1 MTKVTPYNNSESK
14 KKQVTKMF
22 DNIAESYDFLN
33 HSLSLGMDN
42 VWRKIA
48 IKKLVNNPNTI
59 LDIATGTGDFAISAS
74 KHTNAQIS
82 GIDISQGMLDVGIE
96 KIKKKGL
103 EENLLQGVESSKKM
117 PFEKVLFGLGIRYVG
132 KTVSKVLVKH
142 FKTIEA
148 LMSADFE
155 TLVAVDEI
163 GDKIAESVILYF
175 ESEVN
180 QNLIANLKESGLQF
194 ISTLQDIRISEK
206 LKGEKIVVSGVFTQ
220 FSRVELKKMI
230 EEHGGKNIGSIS
242 KNTTFVLAGD
252 NMGPSK
258 KQKAEDLKIPLINE
272 TEFLEKIS

>member
-74 KHTNAQIS
+74 KQTNAQIS

-103 EENLLQGVESSKKM
+103 EDRIKLQLADSENLPFNDQTFDAITAGFGVRNFENLNKGLSEMHRVLDNNGIVAILEPSTPKYFPLKQFYNLYFNNILPTIGAWISKDKEAYSYLPESVNAFPSGEKFLKEL
-117 PFEKVLFGLGIRYVG
+117 EKVGFKNCQHFPLTFGI
-132 KTVSKVLVKH
+132 VS
-142 FKTIEA
+142 
-148 LMSADFE
+148 
-155 TLVAVDEI
+155 
-163 GDKIAESVILYF
+163 LYTA
-175 ESEVN
+175 
-180 QNLIANLKESGLQF
+180 IK
-194 ISTLQDIRISEK
+194 
-206 LKGEKIVVSGVFTQ
+206 
-220 FSRVELKKMI
+220 
-230 EEHGGKNIGSIS
+230 
-242 KNTTFVLAGD
+242 
-252 NMGPSK
+252 
-258 KQKAEDLKIPLINE
+258 
-272 TEFLEKIS
+272 